1 METYYRSL
9 DCLGLRQSWW
19 DQMTICHTRRR
30 FVAALAGAA
39 VMWPLSARPQQPA
52 SGKWRVAMLMP
63 SRRRD
68 VVRQGLRELGY
79 VEGNNLVI
87 EARPIERADRIA
99 TLAAELVGLKPDV
112 IVATGTQATQA
123 VQQATS
129 SIPIVMTGSSDPV
142 GTHLV
147 ASLAHPGGNVTG
159 LSLFSPELSGKR
171 LEMLRNVAGELSS
184 LAVLWNP
191 DDPPAAIALKET
203 QNAAGAMRLQLVAAE
218 ARNADDLAPAF
229 RTIAKAAPNAL
240 AILNAPLM
248 SLQVARIAELALGLK
263 LPSIYTDITF
273 PQAGGLMSY
282 GPNFDSLARRAAIY
296 VDRILKGEKP
306 ADLPIEQPTKFD
318 LVINLKTAKALGLN
332 VPPSLLA
339 LADEVIE

>member
-1 METYYRSL
+1 
-9 DCLGLRQSWW
+9 
-19 DQMTICHTRRR
+19 
-30 FVAALAGAA
+30 VAALGGAA
-39 VMWPLSARPQQPA
+39 VMWPLSARAQQPA
-52 SGKWRVAMLMP
+52 PGKWRVAMLMP
-63 SRRRD
+63 KRRQD
-68 VVRQGLRELGY
+68 VLRQGLRELGY
-79 VEGNNLVI
+79 VQGDNLVI
-87 EARPIERADRIA
+87 EARSIERADRIA
-99 TLAAELVGLKPDV
+99 ALAAELVGLKPDV

-123 VQQATS
+123 VQQATR

-171 LEMLRNVAGELSS
+171 MEMLRNVTGELSS

-203 QNAAGAMRLQLVAAE
+203 QGAAGAMRLQIIAIE

-229 RTIAKAAPNAL
+229 RTIAKAGPNAL
-240 AILNAPLM
+240 VILNAPLM
-248 SLQVARIAELALGLK
+248 SIQGARIAELALGLK
-263 LPSIYTDITF
+263 LPSIYTDISF

-282 GPNFDSLARRAAIY
+282 GPNFDSISKRAAIY
-296 VDRILKGEKP
+296 VDRILKGENP
-306 ADLPIEQPTKFD
+306 ADLPVEQPTKFD
-318 LVINLKTAKALGLN
+318 LVINLKTAKALGLD
-332 VPPSLLA
+332 VPPSVLA

>member
-1 METYYRSL
+1 
-9 DCLGLRQSWW
+9 
-19 DQMTICHTRRR
+19 MTISHARRR
-30 FVAALAGAA
+30 FVAALGGAA
-39 VMWPLSARPQQPA
+39 VMWPLSARAQQPA
-52 SGKWRVAMLMP
+52 PGKWRVAMLMP
-63 SRRRD
+63 NRRQD
-68 VVRQGLRELGY
+68 VLRQGLRELGY
-79 VEGNNLVI
+79 VQGENLVI
-87 EARPIERADRIA
+87 EARSIERADRIA
-99 TLAAELVGLKPDV
+99 ALAAELVGLKPDV

-123 VQQATS
+123 VQQATR

-171 LEMLRNVAGELSS
+171 MEMLRNVTGELSS

-203 QNAAGAMRLQLVAAE
+203 QGAAGAMRLQIIAIE

-229 RTIAKAAPNAL
+229 RTIAKAGPNAL
-240 AILNAPLM
+240 VILNAPLM
-248 SLQVARIAELALGLK
+248 SIQGARIAELALGLK
-263 LPSIYTDITF
+263 LPSIYTDISF

-282 GPNFDSLARRAAIY
+282 GPNFDRISKRAAIY
-296 VDRILKGEKP
+296 VDRILKGENP
-306 ADLPIEQPTKFD
+306 ADLPVEQPTKFD
-318 LVINLKTAKALGLN
+318 LVINLKTAKALGLD
-332 VPPSLLA
+332 VPPSVLA

>member
-1 METYYRSL
+1 
-9 DCLGLRQSWW
+9 
-19 DQMTICHTRRR
+19 
-30 FVAALAGAA
+30 VAALGGAA
-39 VMWPLSARPQQPA
+39 VMWPLSVRAQQPA
-52 SGKWRVAMLMP
+52 PGKWRVAMLMP
-63 SRRRD
+63 KRRQD
-68 VVRQGLRELGY
+68 VLRQGLRELGY
-79 VEGNNLVI
+79 VQGDNLVI
-87 EARPIERADRIA
+87 EARSIERADRIA
-99 TLAAELVGLKPDV
+99 ALATELIGLKPDV

-123 VQQATS
+123 VQQATR

-171 LEMLRNVAGELSS
+171 MEMLRNVTGELSS

-203 QNAAGAMRLQLVAAE
+203 QGAAGAMRLQIIAIE

-229 RTIAKAAPNAL
+229 RTIAKAGPNAL
-240 AILNAPLM
+240 VILNAPLM
-248 SLQVARIAELALGLK
+248 SIQGARIAELALGLK
-263 LPSIYTDITF
+263 LPSIYTDISF

-282 GPNFDSLARRAAIY
+282 GPNFDSISKRAAIY
-296 VDRILKGEKP
+296 VDRILKGENP
-306 ADLPIEQPTKFD
+306 ADLPVEQPTKFD
-318 LVINLKTAKALGLN
+318 LVINLKTAKALGLD
-332 VPPSLLA
+332 VPPSVLA

>member
-1 METYYRSL
+1 VRK
-9 DCLGLRQSWW
+9 
-19 DQMTICHTRRR
+19 
-30 FVAALAGAA
+30 
-39 VMWPLSARPQQPA
+39 LSAY
-52 SGKWRVAMLMP
+52 RVP
-63 SRRRD
+63 D
-68 VVRQGLRELGY
+68 
-79 VEGNNLVI
+79 NLVI
-87 EARPIERADRIA
+87 EGRSIESADRIA
-99 TLAAELVGLKPDV
+99 ALAAELVGLKPDV
-112 IVATGTQATQA
+112 IVATGTRATQA
-123 VQQATS
+123 VQQATR

-171 LEMLRNVAGELSS
+171 MEILRNVTGELSS

-203 QNAAGAMRLQLVAAE
+203 QGAAGAMRLQIIAIE

-240 AILNAPLM
+240 VILNAPLM
-248 SLQVARIAELALGLK
+248 SIQRARIAELALGLK
-263 LPSIYTDITF
+263 LPSIYTDISF

-282 GPNFDSLARRAAIY
+282 GPNFDSISKRAAIY
-296 VDRILKGEKP
+296 VDRILKGENP
-306 ADLPIEQPTKFD
+306 ADLPVEQPTKFD
-318 LVINLKTAKALGLN
+318 LVINLKTAKALGLD
-332 VPPSLLA
+332 VPPSVLA

>member
-1 METYYRSL
+1 
-9 DCLGLRQSWW
+9 
-19 DQMTICHTRRR
+19 MTISYTRRG
-30 FVAALAGAA
+30 FVAALGGAA
-39 VMWPLSARPQQPA
+39 VMWPLSVRAQQPA
-52 SGKWRVAMLMP
+52 PRKWRVAMLMP
-63 SRRRD
+63 KRRQD
-68 VVRQGLRELGY
+68 VLRQALRELGY
-79 VEGNNLVI
+79 VQGDNLVI
-87 EARPIERADRIA
+87 EARSIERADRIA
-99 TLAAELVGLKPDV
+99 ALATELIGLKPDV

-123 VQQATS
+123 VQQATR

-171 LEMLRNVAGELSS
+171 MEMLRNVTGELSS

-203 QNAAGAMRLQLVAAE
+203 QGAAGAMRLQIIAIE

-240 AILNAPLM
+240 VILNAPLM
-248 SLQVARIAELALGLK
+248 SIQGSRIAELALGEK
-263 LPSIYTDITF
+263 LPSIYTDISF

-282 GPNFDSLARRAAIY
+282 GPNFDSISKRAAIY
-296 VDRILKGEKP
+296 VDRILKGETP
-306 ADLPIEQPTKFD
+306 ADLPVEQPTKFD
-318 LVINLKTAKALGLN
+318 LVINLKTAKALGLD
-332 VPPSLLA
+332 VPPSVLA